1 MAEVARDDE
10 ERVRPRKVRR
20 EQRAVLCLD
29 LLRYRADDNRN
40 DHDVLP
46 GDRMARVSAR
56 ARRVQSIHHRLPREY
71 LAHVREVHLDAVLVL
86 IGCAAQRLEFARR
99 LQLLHR
105 WTSSPCVSAQ
115 HAYTPPA
122 KANTYFPDRGAKAR
136 SVSDTPCI
144 STAHSRHFDSAQ
156 PSR

>member
-10 ERVRPRKVRR
+10 ERVRPRKVGR
-20 EQRAVLCLD
+20 EQRAILCLD

-40 DHDVLP
+40 DRDVLP

-105 WTSSPCVSAQ
+105 WTTRQ
-115 HAYTPPA
+115 RTTRIHTPA
-122 KANTYFPDRGAKAR
+122 KANTYFPDRGAKAQ

-144 STAHSRHFDSAQ
+144 STAHSRRGRYGA
-156 PSR
+156 RARE

>member
-10 ERVRPRKVRR
+10 ERVRPRKVGR
-20 EQRAVLCLD
+20 EQRAILCLD

-40 DHDVLP
+40 DRDVLP

-86 IGCAAQRLEFARR
+86 IGCAAQRSNLPVAF
-99 LQLLHR
+99 
-105 WTSSPCVSAQ
+105 SSFTAGPRVSAQ
-115 HAYTPPA
+115 HASHTGESQHILS
-122 KANTYFPDRGAKAR
+122 DRGAKAQ

-144 STAHSRHFDSAQ
+144 STAHSRRGRYGA
-156 PSR
+156 RARE